1 MRCSVRATEYAM
13 GLRTPYVAALV
24 ALLLAPPTTPAQ
36 FRSEIQL
43 VPLTVTVTN
52 AAGGYVAGLTAVD
65 FTVLDEGRPQQVSYF
80 ASSASPMD
88 VAMLLDVSGSMSGN
102 LALAQEAASGLA
114 HRLRPDDRLAV
125 AGVSSHVV
133 GIKPLT
139 NDRARIAES
148 IRTLETGGP
157 TALYEAMYIM
167 LRELERSR
175 HSGPAIG
182 RQAMIVL
189 SDGIDTASHVDFE
202 FVREQLV
209 RGDVVVY
216 VVLLQSAALKAT
228 PWRTPSELEAPARM
242 QELVRATG
250 GRLFKPKRAADL
262 PAIYDAVAEELSTC
276 WPTRRRRRLAM
287 ASSAG
292 SRCRSAAPEGS
303 RREPAPDTSRGRPVP
318 LPPLRMPA
326 EASRRISRT

>member
-1 MRCSVRATEYAM
+1 MR
-13 GLRTPYVAALV
+13 LRTAHVAALA
-24 ALLLAPPTTPAQ
+24 ALLFAPRTTPAQ

-52 AAGGYVAGLTAVD
+52 AAGGYVSGLTAVD

-80 ASSASPMD
+80 DSSGSPLD
-88 VAMLLDVSGSMSGN
+88 VTVLLDVSGSMAGN

-114 HRLRPDDRLAV
+114 DRLRPDDRLAV

-133 GIKPLT
+133 GVKPLT

-148 IRTLETGGP
+148 IRSLKAGGP

-175 HSGPAIG
+175 PDGSAMR

-202 FVREQLV
+202 FVRESLV
-209 RGDVVVY
+209 RGDVVLY
-216 VVLLQSAALKAT
+216 VVLLQSPALRAS
-228 PWRTPSELEAPARM
+228 PSRTPSELEAPARM
-242 QELVRATG
+242 LELVRATG

-262 PAIYDAVAEELSTC
+262 PAIYDAVAEEMSYQYLLAYTPPPSTEDGEFRRVSVQVRR
-276 WPTRRRRRLAM
+276 PGGVQARTR
-287 ASSAG
+287 AG
-292 SRCRSAAPEGS
+292 YFARSARSGPPVGPDS
-303 RREPAPDTSRGRPVP
+303 R
-318 LPPLRMPA
+318 
-326 EASRRISRT
+326 